1 MTGLLHR
8 LRRDDGAIAVLASGV
23 MLLCLAASALAIDVG
38 ALVFQERE
46 MRKVADLAALDA
58 VLVLSER
65 SAEFPDPQAGAE
77 QIATATATDNGF
89 VPGSDGSLVVHV
101 GRWEAATGS
110 FTPGIA
116 DANAVRVTAS
126 NDVGFQ
132 FAPGSRTA
140 RQTAVATA
148 EDLAG
153 IAIGTGLAE
162 LDTSESALLNP
173 LLEGLLGTSV
183 GLTAV
188 HYEGLADLDV
198 PIGAL
203 ATALEIGAGGID
215 EFLATD
221 VSVAELAQAMIDAN
235 PDMTTAQAEALGVLA
250 GLSAGRS
257 RVAFP
262 LGDILDVAAD
272 LMDGGAFAD
281 AGVNVLTLLT
291 AAAQAANRN
300 NAVDLSVGALVPTL
314 SGGTLASSTL
324 RVGII
329 EPPQIAIGPA
339 RRGAD
344 GEWVTVA
351 RSAQVRLSVVTQ
363 VDLDESLLGGLLPA
377 RLRLP
382 LYVGAAEGTAAL
394 TENSCAADPAE
405 ARMGVDASTG
415 GATLRIAE
423 ADNAQLTGAA
433 EPTGPAHLVRLR
445 ANVLL
450 STINVADVYGEANA
464 TVAAGG
470 THLEFAGP
478 FDWDNVQQTS
488 AVADP
493 KGLLLSDLNVWAE
506 LLGSSLLSW
515 ILSAVTSTVT
525 NVITPLVEQL
535 LNALYDTVVQPT
547 LALLGADL
555 AVADVTAWHQACGPR
570 VLVQ

>member
-8 LRRDDGAIAVLASGV
+8 LRRDEGAIAVLASGV

-281 AGVNVLTLLT
+281 AGVNALTLLT

-300 NAVDLSVGALVPTL
+300 NAVDLSVGALLPTL

-339 RRGAD
+339 RRGGD

-394 TENSCAADPAE
+394 TENSCAADPAA

-433 EPTGPAHLVRLR
+433 EPTGPAHLVRLQ
-445 ANVLL
+445 ASVLGI
-450 STINVADVYGEANA
+450 TTDVADVYGEANA

-470 THLEFAGP
+470 TALEFAGP

-493 KGLLLSDLNVWAE
+493 KGLLLSDLEVWAE

-535 LNALYDTVVQPT
+535 LDALYDTVVQPT
-547 LALLGADL
+547 LSLLGADL